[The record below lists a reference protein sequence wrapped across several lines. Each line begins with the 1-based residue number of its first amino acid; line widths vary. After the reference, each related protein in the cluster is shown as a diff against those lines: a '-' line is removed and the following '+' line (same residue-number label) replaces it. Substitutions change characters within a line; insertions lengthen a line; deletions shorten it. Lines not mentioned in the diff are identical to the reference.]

1 MGEHPYELIML
12 FFLDIVIKRRSRLSY
27 LIIQSFILT
36 VICSSCFLRM
46 LSLCW
51 SHFFTPSYLISVY
64 LLLLIS
70 CSRHRLIALHSV
82 LSTQDQAAAF
92 TIPPLGIRKVVFTK
106 LTTEKRSFLWVQL

>member
-1 MGEHPYELIML
+1 MKQTFIPNQ
-12 FFLDIVIKRRSRLSY
+12 
-27 LIIQSFILT
+27 QSFILPI
-36 VICSSCFLRM
+36 VYSSCFLQM

-51 SHFFTPSYLISVY
+51 SYFFT
-64 LLLLIS
+64 LLFDKYIFIIIIS

-106 LTTEKRSFLWVQL
+106 FTAEKRHFLWVKL